1 MSANTETQTQ
11 AANES
16 TSQDVAAASSS
27 ESKAPIESV
36 KFASPTDLLDADVVI
51 YDGKCVFC
59 RKSIGMLDAWVSK
72 DQLCYVSLHD
82 SWVAENVPDLTY
94 DDMMKQMYLIARS
107 DGSKHAGAEAI
118 RYLSTRS
125 WKLWIA
131 APFLH
136 FPFSMPLWQWM
147 YQQVA
152 KRRYLIA
159 GKDDD
164 ACDEDGTCKVHFD
177 Q

>member
-1 MSANTETQTQ
+1 MVMSEPTE
-11 AANES
+11 
-16 TSQDVAAASSS
+16 
-27 ESKAPIESV
+27 
-36 KFASPTDLLDADVVI
+36 FASPADLPNADVVI

-59 RKSIGMLDAWVSK
+59 RKSINWLEAWVNK
-72 DQLCYVSLHD
+72 DQLAYISLHD
-82 SWVAENVPDLTY
+82 PWVAEHVPDLTY
-94 DDMMKQMYLIARS
+94 DQLMKQIWLVSRE
-107 DGSKHAGAEAI
+107 DGSLHGGAEAV

-136 FPFSMPLWQWM
+136 IPLSMPLWQWM

-164 ACDEDGTCKVHFD
+164 CDEDGTCKVHFD
-177 Q
+177 R